1 MIYGE
6 RVRQA
11 RLFVGSTQTQF
22 AGIVSMS
29 QARLSA
35 LENGTK
41 PTVTDDSLLKISE
54 HTGFP
59 PEFFERLPR
68 SPIDDVQFRAR
79 LTFKAA
85 DRNQVMSCA
94 NLVHETYVLMR
105 EKLEL
110 PSVRVQRTDGDP
122 SQAARKFRGAMG
134 LPGGPVINLISPVER
149 MGVALL
155 TLPVGGKKHDAFSTW
170 QPASGGSYPLIVTFA
185 GTPGDRLRWTIAHE
199 IGHIL
204 LHHGGSGQEI
214 EREADSFAAELLTPI
229 DAMAAEIP
237 ERPRL
242 ASLYAMKMR
251 WGVSVQ
257 SIIRRARE
265 VGRLTDDQYMSLFR
279 QVSAR
284 GERMSERY
292 QIPREKPRLYRKM
305 AEVLFGESPARGLS
319 TLGGWTEE
327 FTQDVL
333 EQFASKSELPA
344 RRVWVSQQA
353 REPSNVVEFRR
364 PERKVN
370 PIR

>member
-1 MIYGE
+1 
-6 RVRQA
+6 
-11 RLFVGSTQTQF
+11 
-22 AGIVSMS
+22 MS

-35 LENGTK
+35 LENGIK
-41 PTVTDDSLLKISE
+41 PNVTDDSLLKMSE
-54 HTGFP
+54 QTGFP
-59 PEFFERLPR
+59 PEFFERPPNQ
-68 SPIDDVQFRAR
+68 PIDDVQFRAR

-94 NLVHETYVLMR
+94 NLVHETYALMR
-105 EKLEL
+105 KKLEL
-110 PSVRVQRTDGDP
+110 PTVKVQRMDGETR
-122 SQAARKFRGAMG
+122 QAARKFRSLLG
-134 LPGGPVINLISPVER
+134 LPSGPVTNLTSPLER

-170 QPASGGSYPLIVTFA
+170 QPADGKSYPLIVTFA

-199 IGHIL
+199 LGHIL
-204 LHHGGSGQEI
+204 LHYGGSGQEI
-214 EREADSFAAELLTPI
+214 EREADIFASEFLTPI

-237 ERPRL
+237 ARPKL
-242 ASLYAMKMR
+242 AALYAMKIR

-292 QIPREKPRLYRKM
+292 QILREKPRLYRKM

-319 TLGGWTEE
+319 ELGAWTEE
-327 FTQDVL
+327 FAQDVL
-333 EQFASKSELPA
+333 EQFASKSELPT
-344 RRVWVSQQA
+344 RRVWISQQA
-353 REPSNVVEFRR
+353 RDRSNVVEFRR
-364 PERKVN
+364 PSQRLN
-370 PIR
+370 SLATR